1 VVLFSSAH
9 DADAF
14 FTASAQGWPGVLQP
28 AVHLGRK
35 CLEPGGPVSNTNAT
49 RSATKTLDNGRTCQW
64 ALTVANNVTID
75 VVACADTP
83 AGAGVNIAQ
92 QIAAKVPTT

>member
-1 VVLFSSAH
+1 MRTRSSPPPPK
-9 DADAF
+9 ADRACSNRQ
-14 FTASAQGWPGVLQP
+14 FTWGENVWSL
-28 AVHLGRK
+28 
-35 CLEPGGPVSNTNAT
+35 GPVSNTNAT
-49 RSATKTLDNGRTCQW
+49 RSATKTLDNGRTCQR